1 MGALTGAFAYE
12 FVFTPRNNRNSA
24 GGGTP
29 SALGSGH
36 GLTRAGVMSE
46 HEQVS
51 VHSEEDMLDD
61 LERAK
66 QYKANIMQVNVGK
79 MHVLYMKWLDKY

>member
-12 FVFTPRNNRNSA
+12 FVFTPRNSRNAA

-29 SALGSGH
+29 GALGSGP
-36 GLTRAGVMSE
+36 GLARAGVMSE

-66 QYKANIMQVNVGK
+66 QYKANIMQVKVGK
-79 MHVLYMKWLDKY
+79 MHVAVHKMA